1 MRHPIQP
8 RCNAAIYLERIK
20 TSEANLLAEGSNVQM
35 IAFIM
40 LGLGAALG
48 LRFRIFVLLP
58 VILLGLFVCTA
69 IGLAQGT
76 TIWSIM
82 LTNLI
87 GATCLQIGYLGGALL
102 KFRILP
108 DGLMEPEVPNPP
120 DLSPARRFPNRA
132 NGGLLCEPWLVLA
145 IRAQVSVFFSIHL
158 L

>member
-87 GATCLQIGYLGGALL
+87 AATCLQIGYLGGALL
-102 KFRILP
+102 KFRIFAGRF
-108 DGLMEPEVPNPP
+108 DGTG
-120 DLSPARRFPNRA
+120 SSQSARPFA
-132 NGGLLCEPWLVLA
+132 G
-145 IRAQVSVFFSIHL
+145 
-158 L
+158 